1 MYRHIIERS
10 IEDLALGSSIVGVV
24 VLIRPK
30 IPLFVIKIKYRE
42 RESKNLLG
50 DLAKIEPRSGSVRII
65 LEDEIDLGDALKSLW
80 SAYGRDRVEQ
90 AGRTEI
96 VVKGV
101 EPESLKGLKIRE
113 ERISISERVNEL
125 VSRIIPEGFRIR
137 DSIKEKNSLTLIA
150 AEDPIEEGW
159 KKVASD
165 LVVDD

>member
-10 IEDLALGSSIVGVV
+10 IEDLALGNSIVGVA
-24 VLIRPK
+24 VLIRPE
-30 IPLFVIKIKYRE
+30 IPLFIIKIKYRE

-65 LEDEIDLGDALKSLW
+65 LQDEIDLGDALKSLW

-90 AGRTEI
+90 AGRMEI
-96 VVKGV
+96 VVRGV
-101 EPESLKGLKIRE
+101 EPESLKRLKIRE

-125 VSRIIPEGFRIR
+125 VNKIIPEGFRIR
-137 DSIKEKNSLTLIA
+137 RSTKEKDSLTVIA

-159 KKVASD
+159 KRVASD
-165 LVVDD
+165 LVVDE